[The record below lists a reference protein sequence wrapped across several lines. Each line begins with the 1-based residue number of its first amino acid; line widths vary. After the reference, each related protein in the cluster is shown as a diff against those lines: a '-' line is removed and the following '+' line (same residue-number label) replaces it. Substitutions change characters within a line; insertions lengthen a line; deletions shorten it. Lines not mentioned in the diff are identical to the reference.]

1 MPKVIAL
8 ANQKGGVG
16 KTTTA
21 VNLGAALTEKGNR
34 VLLIDLDPQGNLSI
48 SLGIDP
54 DTIDETI
61 YNALL
66 DEDVPINRVIL
77 KTKNNKLDV
86 IPANLDLSGAEIEL
100 SRVQM
105 SPERFLKDTIETIKD
120 EYDFILID
128 CPPSLGFLTVNALVA
143 ADLVIV
149 PLQCEYLALRGL
161 NQFQKTVER
170 VRKRP
175 NPKLKINILGTMY
188 DSRTVLAKDILEK
201 VKEMFG
207 AQVYNTYVRRSIK
220 FSEAPIAKMPILE
233 YASDTAGANSY
244 RILAEEVLNDK

>member
-1 MPKVIAL
+1 MSKVIAL

-16 KTTTA
+16 KTTTTI
-21 VNLGAALTEKGNR
+21 NLGAALTEKDKK
-34 VLLIDLDPQGNLSI
+34 VLLVDLDPQGNLSM
-48 SLGIDP
+48 SFGVNP
-54 DTIDETI
+54 DALEQTI

-66 DEDVPINRVIL
+66 EENTPVKDVIL
-77 KTKNNKLDV
+77 KTSNKRLDI
-86 IPANLDLSGAEIEL
+86 IPSNLDLSGAEVEL
-100 SRVQM
+100 SRAQM
-105 SPERFLKDTIETIKD
+105 SPELFLKDTMETIKED
-120 EYDFILID
+120 YDFILID

-143 ADLVIV
+143 SDFVIV

-170 VRKRP
+170 IRKRP

-188 DSRTVLAKDILEK
+188 DSRTLLAKDILAK

-207 AQVYNTYVRRSIK
+207 AQVYKTFIRRSIK

-233 YASDTAGANSY
+233 YAGDTVGANSY
-244 RILAEEVLNDK
+244 RELAKEVLNG

>member
-1 MPKVIAL
+1 MAKIIAL

-21 VNLGAALTEKGNR
+21 VNLGAALTEKEKK

-48 SLGIDP
+48 SLGINA
-54 DTIDETI
+54 DELDKTI

-66 DEDVPINRVIL
+66 EEGISVKEIIL
-77 KTKNNKLDV
+77 KTGNKLLDIV
-86 IPANLDLSGAEIEL
+86 PSNLDLSGAEIEL

-105 SPERFLKDTIETIKD
+105 SPERFLKDTIEELKD
-120 EYDFILID
+120 DYDFILID
-128 CPPSLGFLTVNALVA
+128 CPPSLGFLTVNGLVA

-161 NQFQKTVER
+161 NQFQKTVDR

-175 NPKLKINILGTMY
+175 NPHLKVGVLGTMY
-188 DSRTVLAKDILEK
+188 DTRTVLSKDVLDK

-207 AQVYNTYVRRSIK
+207 AQVYNTFIKRSIK
-220 FSEAPIAKMPILE
+220 FGEAPIAQVPILE
-233 YASDTAGANSY
+233 YASNTAAANSY
-244 RILAEEVLNDK
+244 RMLAEEVLND